1 MTSLPGAND
10 AENRRLLRQPATAVG
25 MVRRRRLALGAAALA
40 ALIAGA
46 AVGAGGGGHTARS
59 ASLAPSRAVV
69 AAVDRLTPLQRAG
82 QLVVL
87 RFAGTSAPPNVRRA
101 LRERRAAGV
110 ILFRDNIAS
119 PAQLRALTAQLQRA
133 ARGRALISVDQEGGV
148 VKRIPWAAPRVAQ
161 PQLRTAAAATAE
173 ARRAGRDLRA
183 AGINVSYAPVPD
195 VATTPLMRARAF
207 RGEAGSVAALPA
219 ASVRAYRGTGVA
231 PAAKHFPGLG
241 GATANTD
248 FAGATARADARPFL
262 AAVRAGV
269 PLVMASHA
277 LYPALDRRRIASQS
291 RAILTTLL
299 RERMGFRGVVVTD
312 SLEAKAVVR
321 RSSTPAAAVRSI
333 GAGAALALTTGRGSY
348 LPVLRAISAEAR
360 RSRGFRAR
368 VRESA
373 ARVLALQ
380 SRLRR

>member
-1 MTSLPGAND
+1 MSSS
-10 AENRRLLRQPATAVG
+10 AVT
-25 MVRRRRLALGAAALA
+25 RRRRAL
-40 ALIAGA
+40 
-46 AVGAGGGGHTARS
+46 AVGALLAAVAGVIVGARAGGDAQPAAS
-59 ASLAPSRAVV
+59 VSLAPSRAVV

-87 RFAGTSAPPNVRRA
+87 RFAGTSAPPYVVRA
-101 LRERRAAGV
+101 LRERRVAGV
-110 ILFRDNIAS
+110 ILFRDNIVS
-119 PAQLRALTAQLQRA
+119 PAQLRALTTQLQRA

-161 PQLRTAAAATAE
+161 PRLRTTAAARAE

-183 AGINVSYAPVPD
+183 AGVNVTYAPVAD
-195 VATTPLMRARAF
+195 VATTAVMRNRAF
-207 RGEAGSVAALPA
+207 PGGPVAVAALTA
-219 ASVRAYRGTGVA
+219 AGVRGYRGTGVA

-269 PLVMASHA
+269 PVIMASHA
-277 LYPALDRRRIASQS
+277 LYPALDRSRIASQS
-291 RAILTTLL
+291 HAILTTLL

-321 RSSTPAAAVRSI
+321 RSSTPAAAVRSVA
-333 GAGAALALTTGRGSY
+333 AGADLALTTGRGSY
-348 LPVLRAISAEAR
+348 LPVLRALRARAR
-360 RSRGFRAR
+360 RSSAFRRR

-380 SRLRR
+380 GRLRDR

>member
-1 MTSLPGAND
+1 MRARD
-10 AENRRLLRQPATAVG
+10 
-25 MVRRRRLALGAAALA
+25 RRRGLIGLGAVAAV
-40 ALIAGA
+40 AGA
-46 AVGAGGGGHTARS
+46 VVGGQAGGEKRA
-59 ASLAPSRAVV
+59 AAVSLAPSRAVV

-87 RFAGTSAPPNVRRA
+87 RFAGTTAPAYVRRA
-101 LRERRAAGV
+101 LRERRVAGV
-110 ILFRDNIAS
+110 ILFRDNIVS
-119 PAQLRALTAQLQRA
+119 PAQLRALTTQLQRA

-161 PQLRTAAAATAE
+161 PRLHTTTAARAE

-183 AGINVSYAPVPD
+183 AGVNVTYAPVAD
-195 VATTPLMRARAF
+195 VATTAVVRDRAF
-207 RGEAGSVAALPA
+207 PGGPVAVAALTA
-219 ASVRAYRGTGVA
+219 ASVRGYRGTGVA

-241 GATANTD
+241 AATANTD
-248 FAGATARADARPFL
+248 FAGASARADARPFL

-269 PLVMASHA
+269 PVIMASHA
-277 LYPALDRRRIASQS
+277 LYPALDRSRIASQS

-299 RERMGFRGVVVTD
+299 RRRIGFRGVVVTD

-321 RSSTPAAAVRSI
+321 RSSTPAAAVRSVA
-333 GAGAALALTTGRGSY
+333 AGADLALTTGRGSY
-348 LPVLRAISAEAR
+348 LPVLRALSARAR
-360 RSRGFRAR
+360 RSPAFRRR

-380 SRLRR
+380 GRLRGR